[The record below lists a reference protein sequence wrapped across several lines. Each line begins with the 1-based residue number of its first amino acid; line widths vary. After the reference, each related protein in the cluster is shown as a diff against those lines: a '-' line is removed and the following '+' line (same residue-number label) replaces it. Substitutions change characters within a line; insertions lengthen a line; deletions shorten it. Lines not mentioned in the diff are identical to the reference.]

1 MLSLLSGAALLTA
14 VGLFS
19 QLVGFGYRIVLS
31 RLVGAETMGL
41 YQLIM
46 PVYSTLMSLT
56 AIGLTVAV
64 STLSARYEALGDRGA
79 VRQTRNRA
87 LALFFVAAIPLG
99 ALLVIFSDPISVYL
113 LGDPRTQLGI
123 VLLVPCVLLT
133 GVENLHKHCFY
144 GIGQIRPPALTET
157 VEQLIRTG
165 AVLGLLILLL
175 PRNREE
181 TVGIIVTGMVLCE
194 IFSAVTL
201 TALFRR
207 WWRSAPKSPPRE
219 HVGWGQLL
227 SISIPVAAT
236 SLLGTILG
244 SANAVLIP
252 AKLVAGG
259 ADPSAAISA
268 FGVLCGMTM
277 PLLNLPT
284 GFIGALCLV
293 LVPNLAQKHALG
305 DGRAVHG
312 FLDRVLSATSL
323 LMAPAMALLTVV
335 GPDLA
340 RWVFGDAAAGDYM
353 LPLAVG
359 TLLGCYQSVLSGAL
373 NGVGRQG
380 LAARNAIVSDAV
392 QLAFTFFTVARWGL
406 AGFVA
411 GFVLSSLAGALLN
424 LVSVL
429 RCAKLRPRLVDWFL
443 CPLLAALLMGLCAN
457 LFFQICL
464 DHALPLVCSCLLA
477 AALGTVVYLAAL
489 QAQGVLPRRKRQK
502 T

>member
-1 MLSLLSGAALLTA
+1 MALR
-14 VGLFS
+14 S
-19 QLVGFGYRIVLS
+19 Q
-31 RLVGAETMGL
+31 
-41 YQLIM
+41 
-46 PVYSTLMSLT
+46 
-56 AIGLTVAV
+56 VA
-64 STLSARYEALGDRGA
+64 S
-79 VRQTRNRA
+79 
-87 LALFFVAAIPLG
+87 
-99 ALLVIFSDPISVYL
+99 
-113 LGDPRTQLGI
+113 
-123 VLLVPCVLLT
+123 
-133 GVENLHKHCFY
+133 
-144 GIGQIRPPALTET
+144 
-157 VEQLIRTG
+157 TG
-165 AVLGLLILLL
+165 ACGL
-175 PRNREE
+175 
-181 TVGIIVTGMVLCE
+181 
-194 IFSAVTL
+194 
-201 TALFRR
+201 
-207 WWRSAPKSPPRE
+207 
-219 HVGWGQLL
+219 GQLL

-323 LMAPAMALLTVV
+323 LMAPAHGSAHR
-335 GPDLA
+335 GGARPG

-353 LPLAVG
+353 IPRQWG
-359 TLLGCYQSVLSGAL
+359 TLLGCYQSVLSG
-373 NGVGRQG
+373 RSQRRRPPG

-477 AALGTVVYLAAL
+477 AALGTVGLSGCSPGTGGAPPAEKAKDLTCFLHKIPIQGCNFPGYAL
-489 QAQGVLPRRKRQK
+489 
-502 T
+502 